1 MAIDFGRMAKGI
13 ATGYLGA
20 KIANTEANDQM
31 NANIIEQAGLN
42 FYEDTL
48 PKFQTE
54 EKNRKVN
61 YGKVSARYG
70 KNVAEYL
77 GQNKFITG
85 DKTNFD
91 DVVEMLG
98 ANSGLNETKLNA
110 YLESSSSSYEERATS
125 RLDAIQEREKT
136 ITGLTTGSS
145 KIGSMTANLM
155 IPESTPKSEQTITTP
170 AVEGSQV
177 GPVVTEDIPEKT
189 ETAKLPSYAEIFG
202 DTSASETN
210 FFNLDP
216 DLKEKLQ
223 GQSDQQYKTIF
234 TDKVTGMAEHPK
246 EYEEAYDNLPDSE
259 KNKQTL
265 QQYSYNRYFRERY
278 LPEFGLTYGNVSSKV
293 SEPRDIQEARY
304 LINDYKSNNQEDKIG
319 EVRKRLTEAG
329 YDLTKYS
336 L

>member
-1 MAIDFGRMAKGI
+1 MAIDWGRMGRGI

-42 FYEDTL
+42 FYQNTL

-61 YGKVSARYG
+61 YGKISARYG

-77 GQNKFITG
+77 GQNNFITG
-85 DKTNFD
+85 DKTNYD

-98 ANSGLNETKLNA
+98 ANDGLNETKLNA

-155 IPESTPKSEQTITTP
+155 IPESTPESDQTTTTP

-177 GPVVTEDIPEKT
+177 GPVITEAIPEKT
-189 ETAKLPSYAEIFG
+189 ETVKLPSYEEIFG
-202 DTSASETN
+202 DTSVDNTFRNMSREDKTAYQASFDREYKTKYLN
-210 FFNLDP
+210 ALTG
-216 DLKEKLQ
+216 LKETTQQFKEDYDKL
-223 GQSDQQYKTIF
+223 SDQEKANTTMDAYVYDRHFKENYLPSVGVAYSATKTESKDLTEGRNLINYYKANGDDEMVKTI
-234 TDKVTGMAEHPK
+234 E
-246 EYEEAYDNLPDSE
+246 
-259 KNKQTL
+259 
-265 QQYSYNRYFRERY
+265 
-278 LPEFGLTYGNVSSKV
+278 
-293 SEPRDIQEARY
+293 
-304 LINDYKSNNQEDKIG
+304 
-319 EVRKRLTEAG
+319 KRLVDNG
-329 YDLTKYS
+329 YS
-336 L
+336 LTDL